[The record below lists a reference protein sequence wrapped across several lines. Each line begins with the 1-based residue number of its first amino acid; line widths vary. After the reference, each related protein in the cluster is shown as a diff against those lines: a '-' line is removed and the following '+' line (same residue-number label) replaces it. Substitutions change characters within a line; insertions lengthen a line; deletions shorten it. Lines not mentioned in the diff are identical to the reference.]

1 MRTGAALC
9 SVIAAAGENLPVG
22 GAEGAPFRP
31 ITQAM
36 HPETQITCRRRM
48 RSWQPNNMEANMGFL
63 TFKCVGCGYEHDAP
77 LRYYRKMKDGQREYV
92 CGESVGKRKD
102 QGSWSLLPDAI

>member
-1 MRTGAALC
+1 
-9 SVIAAAGENLPVG
+9 
-22 GAEGAPFRP
+22 
-31 ITQAM
+31 
-36 HPETQITCRRRM
+36 
-48 RSWQPNNMEANMGFL
+48 MGFL

-77 LRYYRKMKDGQREYV
+77 LWYYRKMKDGQREYV